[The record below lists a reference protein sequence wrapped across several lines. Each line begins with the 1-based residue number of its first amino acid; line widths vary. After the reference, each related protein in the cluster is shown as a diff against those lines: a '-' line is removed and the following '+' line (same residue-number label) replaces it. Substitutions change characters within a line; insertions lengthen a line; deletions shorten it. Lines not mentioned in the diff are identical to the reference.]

1 MNLLLSY
8 TESEKE
14 IDTLKSVMQ
23 DYVQMER
30 DLEDFMNSVEDV
42 TNQVFKKV
50 NFKLW
55 YQWLLC

>member
-1 MNLLLSY
+1 MNFLLSY

-42 TNQVFKKV
+42 TNQVFRKV
-50 NFKLW
+50 NFKL
-55 YQWLLC
+55 